1 MEGKSGGSKPLKE
14 DERTPI
20 HMVGGTPTVQAKLG
34 GVDVLCVV
42 DTGSMVSFVTE
53 EFYKKKLQPTC
64 GHVQEDGQMLTL
76 RAANGLEIPYL
87 GYLNLTIEV
96 DGVKVPSC
104 GVLVLKDTPTTT
116 KQRRDVP
123 GLLGTNVLAQIPQFG
138 ALLQQRPNAE
148 PRTSGESNSGFVR
161 VAGMYPILVPS
172 NSVASVAVT
181 GPACGPNALVE
192 PLSVPVPGNIQ
203 VANTLVDASKT
214 CFLIQVVNP
223 SPKDVWLKPR
233 TRLGTVRGTVKVTS
247 GEQLKFDV
255 QSDAVIVSCP
265 PGAEQQK
272 PSPQEPDS
280 PMRPP
285 REQDLPAEIS
295 LEDFPGT
302 PAEKQEA
309 LRIFTTYS
317 DVFTSEGNSLGR
329 TTTIQHQ
336 IPTCDDI
343 PVNQPHRRI
352 PPNQLAEVK
361 QHLQDLLDKG
371 VIRPSQSNY
380 ASPIVLVRKKNGAL
394 RMCVDYRQLNAKVKH
409 DSYPLPRID
418 ESLDVLGG
426 AKYFSTMDL
435 ASAYNQVEVHP
446 ADRHKTAF
454 TTPLGLFEY
463 NRMPFGLGG
472 APATFQRVMQTI
484 FRDEMLEILIV
495 YLDDIIVFSQDIQ
508 THLQR
513 LEMVFR
519 KLREH
524 GLKVE
529 AKKCQFFRPRVTY
542 LGHVV
547 SADGVATDPA
557 KTEVVTNWPKPKTL
571 RDLRSF
577 LGFAS
582 YYRRFVPRFAQLAK
596 PLHEL
601 VSKLYEGGKH
611 GKQRTKSVGGDW
623 SPECQRAFDSLKHA
637 LTSPPVLAYPDYTKL
652 FIVEVDASND
662 GLGAVLSQEQ
672 DGRVRPIA
680 YASRGLRGAER
691 NMENYSSRKLELLA
705 LKWAVS
711 EKFREYLISSTFTV
725 LTDNNPLTYL
735 QSKCKLKAVE
745 QRWVSELANFNFSI
759 KYRAGKQN
767 TNADALSRLNWEKPE
782 ECDVDHVEAALASS
796 LNTTAVPE
804 SVREQLLQ
812 SAVFLAENP
821 SVVAEQLT
829 VDPPQQYST
838 SPVPSWDPKQLAKL
852 QSVDAAIKR
861 LIHYRA
867 IGRKPSPREK
877 KAETRGAKQL
887 LNQWERIVEK
897 KGVLYRSNSDNH
909 GNKHLQLLLPYSLH
923 DELLKGVHDQ
933 CGHQGSERTE
943 QLVRERCWW
952 PGLHDYVKKYLSECE
967 RCVVAKGPYL
977 PVKSPMSSIIA
988 SKPLEVLAMD
998 FTQLEPA
1005 SDGRE
1010 NVLVLTDVFTKF
1022 TVAVP
1027 TRDQRASTVV
1037 KALVREWFL
1046 TYGVPKRIHSDQGRC
1061 FEAEVVQEL
1070 CRMYGVKKSRS
1081 TPYHPEGNGQCER
1094 FNRTLHDLLR
1104 TLSAERKRKWPEHL
1118 KELCYAYN
1126 ATPHTSTGYSPYYLM
1141 FGIDPKLPIDLLLPN
1156 ERENQSSNSGEWLS
1170 LHQNRLRDAHQQAQ
1184 NKLRA
1189 EASLRKQQFDRHK
1202 PVKIDIIPIGERV
1215 LTRSHPQGRAK
1226 IQDKWSSKV
1235 YKVVNRR
1242 DNVYEIEPADGQG
1255 NSRTVNRAE
1264 LQVCPKPRPLL
1275 PRVPSRRNRAPLPR
1289 RGSVVSDDSSDEDED
1304 IWIALDAPP
1313 EPVPLPAAIPER
1325 PPLRRSARLNKGH
1338 HSNPYNQP
1346 RTVTP

>member
-1 MEGKSGGSKPLKE
+1 MEGNSGGSKPLRK
-14 DERTPI
+14 DESTPI
-20 HMVGGTPTVQAKLG
+20 HMVGGTPTVQAKLD
-34 GVDVLCVV
+34 GVDVLCLV
-42 DTGSMVSFVTE
+42 DSGSMVSFVTE
-53 EFYKKKLQPTC
+53 EFYNKKLKCTC
-64 GHVQEDGQMLTL
+64 GHVREDGQMLTL

-87 GYLNLTIEV
+87 GYLELTIEV

-104 GVLVLKDTPTTT
+104 GVLVLKDTPATTR
-116 KQRRDVP
+116 QRREVP

-138 ALLQQRPNAE
+138 ALLQQQPDAKTRSSENSA
-148 PRTSGESNSGFVR
+148 SGFVR
-161 VAGMYPILVPS
+161 VAGMYPVLVPP
-172 NSVASVAVT
+172 NSVANVAVT
-181 GPACGPNALVE
+181 GPACGPNSLVE
-192 PLSVPVPGNIQ
+192 PPSVPVPGNIQ

-233 TRLGTVRGTVKVTS
+233 TRLGTVRGAVKVAN
-247 GEQLKFDV
+247 GNQLELEL
-255 QSDAVIVSCP
+255 QNNEVIVSCP
-265 PGAEQQK
+265 LGAEHQK
-272 PSPQEPDS
+272 PSPPEPDN
-280 PMRPP
+280 PVCPP

-302 PAEKQEA
+302 PAGKQEA

-317 DVFTSEGNSLGR
+317 NVFASEGGSLGR

-343 PVNQPHRRI
+343 PVHQRHRRI

-361 QHLQDLLDKG
+361 EHLQDLLDKG
-371 VIRPSQSNY
+371 VIRPSQNNY

-394 RMCVDYRQLNAKVKH
+394 RMCVDYRLLNAKVKP
-409 DSYPLPRID
+409 DAYPLPRID
-418 ESLDVLGG
+418 ESLDILGG
-426 AKYFSTMDL
+426 AKYFSTIDL
-435 ASAYNQVEVHP
+435 ASAYNQVEVAP

-454 TTPLGLFEY
+454 TTPFGLYEY
-463 NRMPFGLGG
+463 NRMPFGLGN

-484 FRDEMLEILIV
+484 FRDELLEMLIV
-495 YLDDIIVFSQDIQ
+495 YLDDIIVFSQDIS

-513 LEMVFR
+513 LEMVFQ

-524 GLKVE
+524 GLKIE
-529 AKKCQFFRPRVTY
+529 GKKCHFFCPKVTY

-557 KTEVVTNWPKPKTL
+557 KTEVVMNWPKPKTL
-571 RDLRSF
+571 KDLRSF

-582 YYRRFVPRFAQLAK
+582 YYRRFVPHFAQTAK

-601 VSKLYEGGKH
+601 VSKLYEGGKN
-611 GKQRTKSVGGDW
+611 GKQRNKSVESGW
-623 SPECQRAFDSLKHA
+623 NQECQEAFENLKQA
-637 LTSPPVLAYPDYTKL
+637 LTSPPVLAYPMYTKP

-680 YASRGLRGAER
+680 CASRALRGAER

-705 LKWAVS
+705 LKWAVT

-735 QSKCKLKAVE
+735 QTKSKLKAVE

-767 TNADALSRLNWEKPE
+767 TNADALSRINWKKLE
-782 ECDVDHVEAALASS
+782 ECDVDQVEVTLASS
-796 LNTTAVPE
+796 LNTTVIPE

-821 SVVAEQLT
+821 SAVVEQLT
-829 VDPPQQYST
+829 VHPPQQYST
-838 SPVPSWDPKQLAKL
+838 SPVPSWDTEQLAKL
-852 QSVDAAIKR
+852 QSVDATIKR
-861 LIHYRA
+861 LIYYRA

-877 KAETRGAKQL
+877 KTETRLTKQL
-887 LNQWERIVEK
+887 LNQWDRIEEK
-897 KGVLYRSNSDNH
+897 KGVLYRSSSDNH
-909 GNKHLQLLLPYSLH
+909 GNKHLQLLLPESLH
-923 DELLKGVHDQ
+923 DQLLKGVHDQ

-977 PVKSPMSSIIA
+977 PVKTPMTSIIA

-1037 KALVREWFL
+1037 KTLVRDWFL
-1046 TYGVPKRIHSDQGRC
+1046 VYGVPKRIHSDQGRC

-1070 CRMYGVKKSRS
+1070 CRMYGIKKSRS

-1104 TLSAERKRKWPEHL
+1104 TLPAEKKRKWPEHL

-1126 ATPHTSTGYSPYYLM
+1126 ATPHTSTGYSPHYLM

-1156 ERENQSSNSGEWLS
+1156 DHEDQPCNNGEWLS
-1170 LHQNRLRDAHQQAQ
+1170 QHQYRLREAHLQAQ
-1184 NKLRA
+1184 AKLRA
-1189 EASLRKQQFDRHK
+1189 EAILRKQQFDRRKHVK
-1202 PVKIDIIPIGERV
+1202 PDEIQIGERV
-1215 LTRSHPQGRAK
+1215 FTRDHPKGRAK
-1226 IQDKWSSKV
+1226 IQDRWSSKV

-1242 DNVYEIEPADGQG
+1242 DNVNDIEPADGQG
-1255 NSRTVNRAE
+1255 PTRTVNHSE

-1275 PRVPSRRNRAPLPR
+1275 PQLPHRRNRVPVPR
-1289 RGSVVSDDSSDEDED
+1289 PNSVASEDSEDED
-1304 IWIALDAPP
+1304 IWIAFDAPR
-1313 EPVPLPAAIPER
+1313 EPVPLPAAEPER
-1325 PPLRRSARLNKGH
+1325 PVLRRSARLN
-1338 HSNPYNQP
+1338 N
-1346 RTVTP
+1346 